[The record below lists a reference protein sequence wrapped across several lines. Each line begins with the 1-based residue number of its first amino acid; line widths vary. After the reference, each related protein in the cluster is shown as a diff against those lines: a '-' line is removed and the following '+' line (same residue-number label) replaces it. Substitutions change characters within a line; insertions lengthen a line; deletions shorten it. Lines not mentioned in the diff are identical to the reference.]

1 MISVI
6 DMPGPDESIWWRGKR
21 GFEVGFFPCE
31 CVEVIGDK
39 VCVFCNCNFCP
50 QVLSNLF
57 ERLLLL
63 KKLISLLLQVP
74 HGLNLPH
81 SSATLPHLARF
92 ENINQ
97 QWCVVCASQ
106 HICILLLCLYIFLPG
121 GTQTNPTLQA
131 SQLSQFFASTANSSH
146 SSGERQNTKVSNF
159 WILRSFILSRPARGK
174 LKKRGILRER
184 VFGCDLGEHLLNSG
198 NEGGSTHHHTSSKG
212 FACCWSR
219 LSEKRFEVPQR
230 AGMRKR
236 PDLSLRTANQLS
248 AAYRRQKKR
257 WRRSSDRVKIEF
269 NTASRTDV
277 DITKRFS

>member
-39 VCVFCNCNFCP
+39 VCIFCNCNFCR

-81 SSATLPHLARF
+81 SSATLPHLARY
-92 ENINQ
+92 ENIKH
-97 QWCVVCASQ
+97 QWHVHCTMQCNVFYN
-106 HICILLLCLYIFLPG
+106 IILYGYWYIFLPG
-121 GTQTNPTLQA
+121 GTQTNLTLQA
-131 SQLSQFFASTANSSH
+131 SQLNQFFASTANSSH

-198 NEGGSTHHHTSSKG
+198 NEGGSTHHHTSS
-212 FACCWSR
+212 
-219 LSEKRFEVPQR
+219 
-230 AGMRKR
+230 
-236 PDLSLRTANQLS
+236 
-248 AAYRRQKKR
+248 
-257 WRRSSDRVKIEF
+257 
-269 NTASRTDV
+269 
-277 DITKRFS
+277 